1 MGRVFKTYLSGSEV
15 YCCGECRAHLCT
27 RNDLVSKSFRG
38 QHGRAYLFSDAVNY
52 AVGPEEARM
61 LMTGLH
67 RVCDVYCNVCSSYLG
82 WKYVSPVSLMPAL
95 IASSLIP
102 VPSSQIEAM
111 EESQKY
117 KEGKYVLEK
126 AKMLKEKD
134 W

>member
-82 WKYVSPVSLMPAL
+82 WKY
-95 IASSLIP
+95 
-102 VPSSQIEAM
+102 IEAM